1 MLSVVIVN
9 WNSGTQLSECLDSLE
24 DSDVSPVGEIVV
36 IDNLSSDGSIAV
48 AEGRSGVSVI
58 RAQQNMGFA
67 AACNLA
73 VKQCQGDLL
82 LFLNPDAVANPK
94 ALSACVN
101 SLMSEDH
108 GKIGVVGVQL
118 LDASGHI
125 SLSCARFPTPWRY
138 LAQSFGLD
146 KIFPQLGVSMADW
159 DHLESRQVDHVIGA
173 FYMVR
178 REVFEALHGF
188 DERFFLYLEDLDFS
202 LRAYQAGWQTIYLA
216 DVKAFHA
223 GGGTSKQI
231 KARRLFYA
239 LRSRMLYAFKHFSLL
254 GALWVFSAVLFI
266 EPFTRY
272 ALAVFTGSGMSLR
285 ETWSAYL
292 MLLRWLPRW
301 IFKGED
307 R

>member
-1 MLSVVIVN
+1 MLSVVVVN
-9 WNSGTQLSECLDSLE
+9 WNSGTQLRECLDSMR
-24 DSDVSPVGEIVV
+24 DSEVSAVGEVVV
-36 IDNLSSDGSIAV
+36 IDNLSSDGSLALV
-48 AEGRSGVSVI
+48 EGRSGVRVI
-58 RAQQNMGFA
+58 RAQENMGFA

-73 VKQCQGDLL
+73 VKQCRGDLF
-82 LFLNPDAVANPK
+82 LFLNPDAVANPQ

-101 SLMSEDH
+101 SLTSEDCR
-108 GKIGVVGVQL
+108 KIGVVGVQL
-118 LDASGHI
+118 FDASGYV
-125 SLSCARFPTPWRY
+125 SRSCARFPTPWRY

-146 KIFPQLGVSMADW
+146 KIFPYLGVSMADW
-159 DHLESRQVDHVIGA
+159 DHSESRQVDHVIGA

-202 LRAYQAGWQTIYLA
+202 LRAHQAGWQSVYLA
-216 DVKAFHA
+216 DVQAFHA

-254 GALWVFSAVLFI
+254 GALLVCSAILVV
-266 EPFTRY
+266 EPFTRS
-272 ALAVFTGSGMSLR
+272 ALAVCTGSWTSLR
-285 ETWSAYL
+285 ETWSAYR
-292 MLLRWLPRW
+292 MLLLWLPRW
-301 IFKGED
+301 MFKGET